1 MRHWPK
7 LSACGFNTL
16 DNIPRLNATIARK
29 RFLCSILGSTDTADT
44 LLLTVWLKLGPLQ
57 VCRLELGA
65 RHARIQLPSHSYRI
79 LPHIH
84 PIRNN
89 LVWETIMYAHAL
101 DMECTLYMGDV
112 SRQDIN
118 LEVDGYH
125 VQVSSDSNLLSEVEV
140 PFPLRH
146 LSNLNTLEL

>member
-1 MRHWPK
+1 
-7 LSACGFNTL
+7 
-16 DNIPRLNATIARK
+16 
-29 RFLCSILGSTDTADT
+29 
-44 LLLTVWLKLGPLQ
+44 
-57 VCRLELGA
+57 
-65 RHARIQLPSHSYRI
+65 
-79 LPHIH
+79 
-84 PIRNN
+84 
-89 LVWETIMYAHAL
+89 MYAHAL

-140 PFPLRH
+140 PFPLRD